1 MNDQNAQTAQ
11 TVADALELLTLN
23 QEALSECVAE
33 IALHLMGTGEQQ
45 LHANI
50 QGALETLDTNAQGL
64 TGAIRLLRGH

>member
-1 MNDQNAQTAQ
+1 MNDQNAK

-23 QEALSECVAE
+23 QEALSACIEE

-50 QGALETLDTNAQGL
+50 QEALETLDTNAQGL
-64 TGAIRLLRGH
+64 TSAIRLLRGH

>member
-1 MNDQNAQTAQ
+1 MNDQNAQ

-23 QEALSECVAE
+23 QEALSACIEE
-33 IALHLMGTGEQQ
+33 IALHLMGTGERE

-64 TGAIRLLRGH
+64 TSAIRLLRGH